1 MSDDNP
7 PGLDT
12 KSVVEILSLIPTL
25 PSVQTKIRSQNV
37 SSYKS
42 SLFLD
47 NTKLYIFT
55 YNKNLFLLRLFF
67 FVIVFSAVHQMTQE
81 VNFDI

>member
-25 PSVQTKIRSQNV
+25 PSVQTKIRSQ
-37 SSYKS
+37 
-42 SLFLD
+42 
-47 NTKLYIFT
+47 IEC
-55 YNKNLFLLRLFF
+55 R
-67 FVIVFSAVHQMTQE
+67 
-81 VNFDI
+81 

>member
-7 PGLDT
+7 PGLVT
-12 KSVVEILSLIPTL
+12 KSAVEILSLIPTL

-42 SLFLD
+42 SLLPDRYKIINFSD
-47 NTKLYIFT
+47 NKF
-55 YNKNLFLLRLFF
+55 LFLLRLFF
-67 FVIVFSAVHQMTQE
+67 FENLFGFLQPF
-81 VNFDI
+81 NK

>member
-25 PSVQTKIRSQNV
+25 PSVQTKIESQNV
-37 SSYKS
+37 CSYKS
-42 SLFLD
+42 SLLLD
-47 NTKLYIFT
+47 KYKIIHF
-55 YNKNLFLLRLFF
+55 Y
-67 FVIVFSAVHQMTQE
+67 VQ
-81 VNFDI
+81 

>member
-12 KSVVEILSLIPTL
+12 KSEVEILSLIPTL

-42 SLFLD
+42 SLLPD
-47 NTKLYIFT
+47 KYKI
-55 YNKNLFLLRLFF
+55 
-67 FVIVFSAVHQMTQE
+67 M
-81 VNFDI
+81 NFYVP